1 MFTPDEWTIF
11 GVVAGGVFLI
21 AIARQFAGSI
31 ATEQGE
37 ATGLQWLPELERTE
51 QASDPSIGSTDGIDV
66 WLHRIISQAD
76 IGLTLPTFLL
86 ASGCLSVLAGV
97 GIALA
102 GLSEPIQIFTGVVVF
117 IACVLAVWVRFRQM
131 RRKFAE
137 QFPVALE
144 LMSRA
149 VQAGESFPVAVT
161 IARDSTQAP
170 MKTELERCTRQ
181 MELGIAPAKAISTL
195 ARRIPTIDV
204 KIFAQTIAVH
214 EQMGGRLGTT
224 LQRLSS
230 VIRERGEYIEKL
242 RSATSL
248 GRFAAIMICVIGLC
262 ALLYLILC
270 QPEYLARLTQSPL
283 GQRMIIYAVI
293 SEVVG
298 IALIFLTLNAE
309 M

>member
-1 MFTPDEWTIF
+1 MFTPIEWAVF
-11 GVVAGGVFLI
+11 GVVAGAVFLI
-21 AIARQFAGSI
+21 AAARQFAGSV
-31 ATEQGE
+31 AAEHGE
-37 ATGLQWLPELERTE
+37 TTGLQWLPDLERTE
-51 QASDPSIGSTDGIDV
+51 SAEAQSKASTESFDA

-86 ASGCLSVLAGV
+86 ASACLSVLVGV
-97 GIALA
+97 GVALA
-102 GLSEPIQIFTGVVVF
+102 GLSEPIQIFSGVVVF

-131 RRKFAE
+131 RRKFTE

-149 VQAGESFPVAVT
+149 VQAGESFPNAVA

-170 MKTELERCTRQ
+170 MKGELERCTRQ

-195 ARRIPTIDV
+195 ARRIPTVDV
-204 KIFAQTIAVH
+204 KIFAQTVAVH
-214 EQMGGRLGTT
+214 EQMGGRLGKT

-248 GRFAAIMICVIGLC
+248 GRFAAIMITLIGLG
-262 ALLYLILC
+262 ALLYLVLF
-270 QPEYLARLTQSPL
+270 QPEYLGRLTQSPL
-283 GQRMIIYAVI
+283 GQRMIIYAAV

-298 IALIFLTLNAE
+298 VVLIFLTLNAE
-309 M
+309 L

>member
-1 MFTPDEWTIF
+1 
-11 GVVAGGVFLI
+11 
-21 AIARQFAGSI
+21 
-31 ATEQGE
+31 
-37 ATGLQWLPELERTE
+37 
-51 QASDPSIGSTDGIDV
+51 
-66 WLHRIISQAD
+66 
-76 IGLTLPTFLL
+76 
-86 ASGCLSVLAGV
+86 
-97 GIALA
+97 
-102 GLSEPIQIFTGVVVF
+102 
-117 IACVLAVWVRFRQM
+117 M

-195 ARRIPTIDV
+195 ASRIPTIDV